1 MLPRRTLG
9 TRPNPP
15 KPFGVPENKLRSD
28 TKCYLGNAF
37 SEHGVFG
44 DTVTYTCVT
53 GYYNATPG
61 NGSRVCNVT
70 GQWLQ
75 TSDDPDCQVV
85 SCGTPP
91 VFAGTKASL
100 ALGYYGDN
108 LTFTCADDLVHV
120 GGGTGRMT
128 CDVTGVW
135 ELDGHDT
142 PPLCLGNF
150 LNFVSSREEEQTA
163 PPQALTSA
171 STRSNLECAAVC
183 ARASSCYGYT
193 FNRTSKV
200 CAMNFVSY
208 LPVITDM
215 KKKYA

>member
-1 MLPRRTLG
+1 MFR
-9 TRPNPP
+9 
-15 KPFGVPENKLRSD
+15 
-28 TKCYLGNAF
+28 
-37 SEHGVFG
+37 
-44 DTVTYTCVT
+44 
-53 GYYNATPG
+53 
-61 NGSRVCNVT
+61 
-70 GQWLQ
+70 
-75 TSDDPDCQVV
+75 
-85 SCGTPP
+85 CGTPP

-142 PPLCLGNF
+142 PPLCLGNNLVTTVSSRSRDACVLGNF

-171 STRSNLECAAVC
+171 STRSNLECAA
-183 ARASSCYGYT
+183 
-193 FNRTSKV
+193 SKFGIF
-200 CAMNFVSY
+200 CRHN
-208 LPVITDM
+208 
-215 KKKYA
+215 